1 MLGLFGDNLCLMFLS
16 SGGAWG
22 KKQGMKGEAVG
33 AWAGEMGE
41 HVQLNKRHIGIM

>member
-1 MLGLFGDNLCLMFLS
+1 MFLP
-16 SGGAWG
+16 GAWG

-33 AWAGEMGE
+33 AWAGEMGA

>member
-1 MLGLFGDNLCLMFLS
+1 MFLPGCPYLFLP
-16 SGGAWG
+16 GGAWG